1 MDAETLYLLTKSQ
14 GQPVTVL
21 YTSGPPTTGTWFPG
35 ALALD
40 STDVLWICSAGGSP
54 GTWVPASSPW
64 LSPVSRSANTAAT
77 NGQYIEA
84 TASITVQSPAAVSG
98 NRFAAIADYAAS
110 NASPVTVTAASG
122 YLIGPGI
129 PASTSSILL
138 GAQGANVSF
147 VCDGTN
153 WVQTQGA
160 QDTGWVTLTLINS
173 WIGNVF
179 YRIVGNRVMFS
190 GYLSLPPGTSGTA
203 IFDLPAAQSPFEYMY
218 FPLANDGTGNC
229 YARTPQAV
237 DTSFIVEYTGSPS
250 HLFLDVV
257 SYTVG

>member
-35 ALALD
+35 ALVLD

-84 TASITVQSPAAVSG
+84 TASITVQSPATVVG

-138 GAQGANVSF
+138 GAKNANVSF

-160 QDTGWVTLTLINS
+160 QDTGWIAPTFLSTWAGATVAFRLI
-173 WIGNVF
+173 
-179 YRIVGNRVMFS
+179 GNRVSVRGNLTSMGGSGSTAWNLPANCQPADSSLFS
-190 GYLSLPPGTSGTA
+190 LFQLGSSLAAYATVQTGVQINYGTA
-203 IFDLPAAQSPFEYMY
+203 PGLLGLEGLSWLTD
-218 FPLANDGTGNC
+218 
-229 YARTPQAV
+229 
-237 DTSFIVEYTGSPS
+237 
-250 HLFLDVV
+250 
-257 SYTVG
+257 